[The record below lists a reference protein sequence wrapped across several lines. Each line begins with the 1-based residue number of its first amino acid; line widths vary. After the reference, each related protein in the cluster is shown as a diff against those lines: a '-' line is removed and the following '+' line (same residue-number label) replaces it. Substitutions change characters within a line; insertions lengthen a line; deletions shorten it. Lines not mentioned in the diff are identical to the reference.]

1 MTLNQLLYFQRVAKS
16 QHFRQA
22 AAKLNI
28 SQPSLSRSMASLE
41 EELDI
46 ILFERTGRNV
56 HLTKYGRIF
65 LEHVD
70 RILNEVN
77 LATERMRQLSGN
89 EGHVDIAYVFPLAG
103 SYIPHMVR
111 RFLQKEKNSNV
122 TFSFH
127 QSHTHEMLEGLKA
140 DRYDVIFGSYVENEP
155 DIQFVPIINQKMV
168 VITPPRHPLLE
179 KADIRLND
187 LERYPVIG
195 YDRTSGLG
203 KFTNRLYQSHNLS
216 PDIICESPDENAISA
231 LVAEDFGIA
240 LVADVELIRERDVCI
255 LRLSDADFTHT
266 VYMAYKKDHY
276 LISAVKNFIQFI
288 RKEGTH
294 L

>member
-1 MTLNQLLYFQRVAKS
+1 MTLNQLIYFKNVAKN

-22 AAKLNI
+22 AAELNI
-28 SQPSLSRSMASLE
+28 SQPSLSRSMAALE
-41 EELDI
+41 EELNI
-46 ILFERTGRNV
+46 ILFERSGRNI
-56 HLTKYGRIF
+56 HLTKYGKLF
-65 LEHVD
+65 LEHVE
-70 RILNEVN
+70 RILSEVDI
-77 LATERMRQLSGN
+77 ARERMNQLAGN

-111 RFLQKEKNSNV
+111 RFLQKEKNTKVS
-122 TFSFH
+122 FSFH
-127 QSHTHEMLEGLKA
+127 QSHTADIIAGLKA

-155 DIQFVPIINQKMV
+155 DIQFIPIINQKMV
-168 VITPPRHPLLE
+168 VIAPPNHPLVQCKEVPL
-179 KADIRLND
+179 ADLQK
-187 LERYPVIG
+187 YPLIG
-195 YDRTSGLG
+195 YDKTSGLG
-203 KFTNRLYQSHNLS
+203 KFTRRLYETHNLT

-240 LVADVELIRERDVCI
+240 LVADVEQIQNRNLVILPLADVD
-255 LRLSDADFTHT
+255 LNHT

-276 LISAVKNFIQFI
+276 LISSVKNFIQFI

>member
-168 VITPPRHPLLE
+168 VITPPGHPLLE

>member
-1 MTLNQLLYFQRVAKS
+1 MTLNQLLYFQKVARC

-22 AAKLNI
+22 AAELNI
-28 SQPSLSRSMASLE
+28 SQPSLSRSMAVLE

-46 ILFERTGRNV
+46 ILFERAGRNV
-56 HLTKYGRIF
+56 HLTKYGKIF
-65 LEHVD
+65 LEHVN
-70 RILNEVN
+70 RILHETA
-77 LATERMRQLSGN
+77 LASERMRQLSGH

-103 SYIPHMVR
+103 RYIPHMVR
-111 RFLQKEKNSNV
+111 RFLQKEKNSKV

-127 QSHTHEMLEGLKA
+127 QSHTGDMIAGLKS
-140 DRYDVIFGSYVENEP
+140 DRYDVIFGSYAENEP

-168 VITPPRHPLLE
+168 VITPPEHPLLAKRE
-179 KADIRLND
+179 VDLKD
-187 LERYPVIG
+187 LEHYPIIG

-203 KFTNRLYQSHNLS
+203 KFTNRIYQTHDLS
-216 PDIICESPDENAISA
+216 LNMICESPDENAISA

-240 LVADVELIRERDVCI
+240 LVADVDLIRERNVCV
-255 LRLSDADFTHT
+255 LPLSEAGFTHT
-266 VYMAYKKDHY
+266 VYMAYKKERY
-276 LISAVKNFIQFI
+276 MISAVKNFIQFI

>member
-1 MTLNQLLYFQRVAKS
+1 MTLNQLLYFQKVAKS

-22 AAKLNI
+22 AAELNI
-28 SQPSLSRSMASLE
+28 SQPSLSRSMATLE

-46 ILFERTGRNV
+46 ILFERAGRNV

-70 RILNEVN
+70 RILTEVN
-77 LATERMRQLSGN
+77 LATERMRQLSGT

-111 RFLQKEKNSNV
+111 KFLLKDKNSSV

-127 QSHTHEMLEGLKA
+127 QSHTADMIAGLKA
-140 DRYDVIFGSYVENEP
+140 DKYDVIFGSYVENEP

-168 VITPPRHPLLE
+168 VITPCGHPLSE
-179 KADIRLND
+179 KKAVSLND
-187 LERYPVIG
+187 LECYPLIG
-195 YDRTSGLG
+195 YDRSSGLG
-203 KFTNRLYQSHNLS
+203 KFTRRIYESHNLAA
-216 PDIICESPDENAISA
+216 DIICESPDENAISA

-240 LVADVELIRERDVCI
+240 LVADVDLIRERNVCI
-255 LRLSDADFTHT
+255 LPLEDAEFTHT
-266 VYMAYKKDHY
+266 VYLAYKKDHY

>member
-1 MTLNQLLYFQRVAKS
+1 MTLNQLLYFQKVAQC
-16 QHFRQA
+16 QHFRKA
-22 AAKLNI
+22 AADLNI
-28 SQPSLSRSMASLE
+28 SQPSLSRSMAVLE

-46 ILFERTGRNV
+46 ILFERSGRNV
-56 HLTKYGRIF
+56 RLTKYGKIF

-70 RILNEVN
+70 RILHETD
-77 LATERMRQLSGN
+77 LAAERMRQLSGN

-103 SYIPHMVR
+103 RYIPHMVR
-111 RFLQKEKNSNV
+111 KFLQKEKNSSV

-127 QSHTHEMLEGLKA
+127 QSHTGDMINGLKA

-168 VITPPRHPLLE
+168 VITPPGHPLLE
-179 KADIRLND
+179 QGSVSLKD
-187 LERYPVIG
+187 LERYPIIG

-203 KFTNRLYQSHNLS
+203 KFTNRIYQTHDLS
-216 PDIICESPDENAISA
+216 LNIICESPDENAISA

-240 LVADVELIRERDVCI
+240 LVADVDLIRERNVCV
-255 LRLSDADFTHT
+255 LPLSGAGFTHT
-266 VYMAYKKDHY
+266 VYMAYKKEHY

-288 RKEGTH
+288 LKEGTH

>member
-1 MTLNQLLYFQRVAKS
+1 MTLNQLLYFQKVAKC

-22 AAKLNI
+22 AAELNI
-28 SQPSLSRSMASLE
+28 SQPSLSRSMSLLE
-41 EELDI
+41 EELHI
-46 ILFERTGRNV
+46 ILFERSGRNV
-56 HLTKYGRIF
+56 KLSKYGGIF

-70 RILNEVN
+70 RIVTEVT
-77 LATERMRQLSGN
+77 LASERMSRLSGN
-89 EGHVDIAYVFPLAG
+89 EGHVDIAYVFPLADK
-103 SYIPHMVR
+103 YMPHMVR
-111 RFLQKEKNSNV
+111 KFLVKEKNANI

-127 QSHTHEMLEGLKA
+127 QSHTHEMIAGLKA
-140 DRYDVIFGSYVENEP
+140 DRYDVIFSSYVENEP

-168 VITPPRHPLLE
+168 VITPPAHPLCAIGSVRLE
-179 KADIRLND
+179 D
-187 LERYPVIG
+187 LEHWPVIG

-203 KFTNRLYQSHNLS
+203 QFTNRFYRAHNLT

-231 LVAEDFGIA
+231 LVAENFGIA
-240 LVADVELIRERDVCI
+240 LVADVDLIQKRNVSVLPFMDST
-255 LRLSDADFTHT
+255 LTHT
-266 VYMAYKKDHY
+266 VYLAYKKDHY

>member
-1 MTLNQLLYFQRVAKS
+1 MTLNQLFYFQRVAKS

-22 AAKLNI
+22 AAELNI

-46 ILFERTGRNV
+46 ILFERAGRNV
-56 HLTKYGRIF
+56 RLTKYGKIF

-70 RILNEVN
+70 RILTEVN

-111 RFLQKEKNSNV
+111 RFLQKEKNSKV

-127 QSHTHEMLEGLKA
+127 QSHTYEMIEGLKT
-140 DRYDVIFGSYVENEP
+140 DKYDVIFGSYVENEP
-155 DIQFVPIINQKMV
+155 DIQFVPIINQEMV
-168 VITPPRHPLLE
+168 VIAPPGHPLSKEPSVKLS
-179 KADIRLND
+179 D
-187 LERYPVIG
+187 LARYPIIG

-203 KFTNRLYQSHNLS
+203 KFTNRLYQSHGLC

-240 LVADVELIRERDVCI
+240 LVADVELIRERNVCI
-255 LRLSDADFTHT
+255 LELEDASFTHT
-266 VYMAYKKDHY
+266 VYLAYKKDHY
-276 LISAVKNFIQFI
+276 LITAVKNFIQFI